1 MDRFWKLRRSILEP
15 SGFDFGE
22 SGVLM
27 DRFWKLRRSI
37 LEPSGFDFGESGSHF
52 RMFWASLMQ
61 PRTPRNARNL
71 PNNNSI
77 TNGWI
82 AKCSWCL
89 DGTPRSRLERQ
100 NWPSSKKGGETYHHV
115 MRFNEK
121 TPYIAIC
128 CKPNFCKKKRGLIN
142 GGALALT
149 T

>member
-1 MDRFWKLRRSILEP
+1 
-15 SGFDFGE
+15 
-22 SGVLM
+22 M

-82 AKCSWCL
+82 AKGGWAAVTHHGCSHPTVVRRPANVCRPQASNR
-89 DGTPRSRLERQ
+89 PRRDARSV
-100 NWPSSKKGGETYHHV
+100 NNS
-115 MRFNEK
+115 N
-121 TPYIAIC
+121 AIE
-128 CKPNFCKKKRGLIN
+128 PNFENEACRILAHFRFATERFRFIN
-142 GGALALT
+142 FDRIDSNRM
-149 T
+149 